1 MIRDHASRR
10 PGLAQAVALLVGM
23 LVPFLIHAAGGAVLT
38 VEAMAQRAEVVA
50 VGKVASLESLRD
62 STGHPY
68 TRIELSPV
76 EVWKGAGTNRLVL
89 ASGTTVLGERWV
101 RVAGE
106 QPYRLGEEVLV
117 FAVRNTVGEA
127 VVLDPVQARF
137 MVHADL
143 KTGERHAENG
153 TLGESESVR
162 AARVRTPAQ
171 RRLPLSVLRE
181 RVKVAVDQ
189 K

>member
-1 MIRDHASRR
+1 MIRDHTSRR
-10 PGLAQAVALLVGM
+10 PGLEQAVALLAGM
-23 LVPFLIHAAGGAVLT
+23 SVPFLIHAAGGAVLT
-38 VEAMAQRAEVVA
+38 VEAMAQRAEVIA

-106 QPYRLGEEVLV
+106 PPYRMGEELLV
-117 FAVRNTVGEA
+117 FAVRNAAGEA

-137 MVHADL
+137 AVHADA
-143 KTGERHAENG
+143 KTGERHVDNG
-153 TLGESESVR
+153 ILGETESVR
-162 AARVRTPAQ
+162 TVPVRTPAQ
-171 RRLPLSVLRE
+171 RRLLLSAVRD
-181 RVKVAVDQ
+181 RVKAVVN
-189 K
+189 